1 MNLCLHDCLHRQEE
15 VISGADALIVREP
28 SVPFVDDAPPQAQT
42 GGPTRNLPR
51 KGSKLTRFN
60 QGFMRRSC
68 ALGDGGSSEG
78 EQLGFPAPLVCVPPG
93 RRCCPS
99 QGARIADW
107 VGTKCAACAC
117 TGPE

>member
-78 EQLGFPAPLVCVPPG
+78 EQLGFPAPARMRTARPPLLPFARRAHCRLGRNEMCSVCLH
-93 RRCCPS
+93 
-99 QGARIADW
+99 GA
-107 VGTKCAACAC
+107 
-117 TGPE
+117 